1 MDSQPVVIHV
11 PGSHL
16 YRGMKLRAGC
26 GNSARC
32 LVLKEQQDA
41 EVLLLFEDGSYA
53 PADLVHGQG
62 SRVALHVAAY
72 TTARGTSIRARTWT
86 LTAIEGREGGLDI
99 HLAGDSG

>member
-16 YRGMKLRAGC
+16 YRGMKLRAEC

-41 EVLLLFEDGSYA
+41 EVLMLFEDGSYA
-53 PADLVHGQG
+53 PADLAHGQG
-62 SRVALHVAAY
+62 GQVALHVAAY
-72 TTARGTSIRARTWT
+72 TTARGTSIRARTWA
-86 LTAIEGREGGLDI
+86 LQAMVECEDGLDI